1 MWVIGSSL
9 AHLMRSGSLSASM
22 SSTGQL
28 VDLLKSPMG
37 IGLSSSLPL
46 SSVDPPGMRSETWPC
61 RGDTGRWAPC
71 SPIFIHVRALILSV
85 LG

>member
-22 SSTGQL
+22 SSTSQL

-46 SSVDPPGMRSETWPC
+46 SSVDPPGIRSETWPC

-71 SPIFIHVRALILSV
+71 SPFSSMFGA
-85 LG
+85 